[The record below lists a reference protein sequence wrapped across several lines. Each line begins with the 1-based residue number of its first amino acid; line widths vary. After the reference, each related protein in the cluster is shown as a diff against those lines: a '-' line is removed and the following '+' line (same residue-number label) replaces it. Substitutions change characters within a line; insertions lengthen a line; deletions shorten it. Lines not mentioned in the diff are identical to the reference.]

1 MSANFLDFCKKIAT
15 PGKIQKCENESV
27 PEKYSGPVS
36 VLISN
41 MVNKRESFDH
51 ISISPYIEE
60 AFNQDYEAILDEKLP
75 DGEFPGS
82 ILAKLSKGIYFID
95 DTSELNEDQA
105 AIIKTLAAYIC
116 IQN

>member
-1 MSANFLDFCKKIAT
+1 MITTFLEFCKKIAT
-15 PGKIQKCENESV
+15 PGKLQKCEAGPV
-27 PEKYSGPVS
+27 PENYSGPVS

-60 AFNQDYEAILDEKLP
+60 AFNQDYDAILNEKLS

-82 ILAKLSKGIYFID
+82 VIAELSKGIFFVE
-95 DTSELNEDQA
+95 DTSELTEDQA